1 MNGAIAACRPKF
13 TCREKTVG
21 WLKLDLTPGVR
32 FLSNADCELEGWMLT
47 TVKTDRSIRVWQGA
61 LLAPMVDLDS
71 STVEILRGYKV
82 IIQKC
87 APRCERV

>member
-1 MNGAIAACRPKF
+1 
-13 TCREKTVG
+13 
-21 WLKLDLTPGVR
+21 
-32 FLSNADCELEGWMLT
+32 
-47 TVKTDRSIRVWQGA
+47 
-61 LLAPMVDLDS
+61 MVDLDS